1 MFTLKVRTVIVAL
14 IVTVMSFSTVLFA
27 IAAGGWIDKSVCH
40 SQYDEVN
47 TPEDPCQGLDDD
59 EEACN
64 GTTFQVTLNKVVVT
78 CFYGT
83 PGYECRYKDTDKA
96 EGEASCK
103 WENDTCTEG
112 TPATKVPKEDCEDR
126 ERRLPGSPIYE

>member
-27 IAAGGWIDKSVCH
+27 IAAGDWIDKSVCH
-40 SQYDEVN
+40 SQYNEVN
-47 TPEDPCQGLDDD
+47 TPEDPCQADD
-59 EEACN
+59 EDACN
-64 GTTFQVTLNKVVVT
+64 DTKFQVTLNKVIVT

-83 PGYECRYKDTDKA
+83 PGSECRYKQTDMP

-103 WENDTCTEG
+103 WKNNACTEG
-112 TPATKVPKEDCEDR
+112 KPTTEVPKEDCEDR
-126 ERRLPGSPIYE
+126 QRNLFGKY